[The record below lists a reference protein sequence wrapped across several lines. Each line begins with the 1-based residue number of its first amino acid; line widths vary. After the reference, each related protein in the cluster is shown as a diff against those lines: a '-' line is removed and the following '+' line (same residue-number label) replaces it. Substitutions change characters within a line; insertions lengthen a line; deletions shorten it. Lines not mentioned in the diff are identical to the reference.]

1 MAFLQRRGMPF
12 PVGMDVPGWVELD
25 LDRLVQPVSDVG
37 RHTRAA
43 KAHRGP
49 GPIAPRRE
57 GGRL

>member
-1 MAFLQRRGMPF
+1 MPF